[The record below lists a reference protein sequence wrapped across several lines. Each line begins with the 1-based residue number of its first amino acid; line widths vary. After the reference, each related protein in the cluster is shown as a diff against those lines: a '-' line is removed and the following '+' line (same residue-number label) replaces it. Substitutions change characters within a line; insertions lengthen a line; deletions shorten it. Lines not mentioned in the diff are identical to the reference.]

1 MAWNEPG
8 KGRDPWG
15 GNGGGRGEGPNPPD
29 LDEMVRNMQRK
40 LGGMFGGG
48 GGGRRSGE
56 SGGIFGVIGLIVIAF
71 LAFEMIHII
80 QPAERGIVLRFG
92 AHVAT
97 LTPGP
102 AIRLPRPFER
112 VIKVDIDEV
121 SQFSHKALM
130 LTQDENIVD
139 VELAVQYRRGD
150 AALYLFN
157 VVGPEATLGQAA
169 ESAVR
174 EIAGK
179 TTMDFILGAGRAEVA
194 QATQV
199 LLQQVLDQYNSGI
212 VVLSV
217 NLVDAQPP
225 EPVQAAFADAIKA
238 REDQERIINEAQA
251 YANDVLPRA
260 RGAAARLMEEANAYR
275 ESAIARAEG
284 EADRFRQI
292 LTEYERA
299 PIVTRERLYIE
310 AVEGVLAGSTKV
322 IVDLDGSGNLM
333 YLPLDQL
340 IQGAASAVAS
350 PEFNPASGARQPAQ
364 PTTDPRSREAARAR
378 RAP

>member
-15 GNGGGRGEGPNPPD
+15 GGNGRDSGGPD
-29 LDEMVRNMQRK
+29 MDQMVRNIQRK

-48 GGGRRSGE
+48 GGGRGE
-56 SGGIFGVIGLIVIAF
+56 AGGVFGIVVLALVAF
-71 LAFEMIHII
+71 LAYDMIHIV
-80 QPAERGIVLRFG
+80 QPGERGVVLRFG

-97 LTPGP
+97 LEAGP
-102 AIRLPRPFER
+102 AIRLPRPIER
-112 VIKVDIDEV
+112 VIKVNVEEV
-121 SQFSHKALM
+121 SQYSHKALM

-139 VELAVQYRRGD
+139 VELAVQYRRVN
-150 AALYLFN
+150 AADYLFN
-157 VVGPEATLGQAA
+157 LVGPDVTLGQAA

-194 QATQV
+194 QATQQLMQEIV
-199 LLQQVLDQYNSGI
+199 DQYESGI
-212 VVLSV
+212 TILSV

-238 REDQERIINEAQA
+238 REDQERIINEAHA
-251 YANDVLPRA
+251 YANDVVPRA
-260 RGAAARLMEEANAYR
+260 RGASARVLEEANAYR
-275 ESAIARAEG
+275 EGMIARATG
-284 EADRFRQI
+284 ESDRFLQV

-299 PIVTRERLYIE
+299 PEVTRERLYIE
-310 AVEGVLAGSTKV
+310 AVEEVLAGSHKV
-322 IVDLDGSGNLM
+322 LIDLEGSGNLM
-333 YLPLDQL
+333 VLPLDQ
-340 IQGAASAVAS
+340 IMRQVSGAATPMAD
-350 PEFNPASGARQPAQ
+350 PDGQRDARARAAAAE
-364 PTTDPRSREAARAR
+364 TREREAARSR